1 VISTFAGA
9 QFMNVFN
16 QFYYSFSPKVAEMV
30 GTSPILQATVRAFI
44 YPLLASLRIGAAICQ
59 LYPLESQLMVLVG
72 GVAASGMVGL
82 VYGVPIA
89 ALFNVVRRTVKKQR
103 RSLS

>member
-1 VISTFAGA
+1 
-9 QFMNVFN
+9 MNVFN

-44 YPLLASLRIGAAICQ
+44 YPLLASLRIGAVICQ

-89 ALFNVVRRTVKKQR
+89 ALFNVVRRTVKKPR